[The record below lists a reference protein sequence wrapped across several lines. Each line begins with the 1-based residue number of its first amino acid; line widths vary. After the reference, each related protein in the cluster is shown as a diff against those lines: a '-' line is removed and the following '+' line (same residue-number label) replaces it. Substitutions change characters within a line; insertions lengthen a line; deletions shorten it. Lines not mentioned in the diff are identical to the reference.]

1 MKRIKIYIIL
11 IISVL
16 LITGCFRYEEPEP
29 EPEGK
34 IIVLMYHRISAGEA
48 LNLYERSVNSFL
60 QDLEY
65 LRNNKIN
72 IIDFNDLLAIKESGK
87 MPAGNSAILTFDDGD
102 NSWFNIVQPI
112 LKQYRAKATFFLWV
126 YMIGKN
132 SFINWQDVELMSN
145 YTFDGGVKPFTFG
158 SHSYSHPFLYGS
170 KEKFSDPDEYDGFL
184 DYEFRESKRIIE
196 EHVPGNVEIFAL
208 PYGDGAGDENIIA
221 AAKRNGYKFIRTSVH
236 ATINTSD
243 SDLFLI
249 PAIPMLDNTESSEI
263 GFHLGL

>member
-1 MKRIKIYIIL
+1 MKIIKTHIIL

-16 LITGCFRYEEPEP
+16 SITGCFRYEELEP

-34 IIVLMYHRISAGEA
+34 IIILMYHRISAGEA
-48 LNLYERSVNSFL
+48 LNLYERSASNFQ

-65 LRNNKIN
+65 LKKNKIN

-112 LKQYRAKATFFLWV
+112 LKQYRVKATFFLWV
-126 YMIGKN
+126 HMIGKD
-132 SFINWQDVELMSN
+132 SFLSWQDVELMSN
-145 YTFDGGVKPFTFG
+145 YTLDGGVKPFTFG

-170 KEKFSDPDEYDGFL
+170 RENYSDPDEYKGFL

-196 EHVPGNVEIFAL
+196 EYVPGNVEIFAL
-208 PYGDGAGDENIIA
+208 PFGDGAGDENIIA
-221 AAKRNGYKFIRTSVH
+221 AAKRHGYKFIRTSVH
-236 ATINTSD
+236 GTINTSD

-249 PAIPMLDNTESSEI
+249 PALPILDNTESNEI
-263 GFHLGL
+263 GIYLGL

>member
-1 MKRIKIYIIL
+1 MKIIKIHIIL

-16 LITGCFRYEEPEP
+16 LIAGCFRYEEPEP

-65 LRNNKIN
+65 LRNKIN

-112 LKQYRAKATFFLWV
+112 LKQYRAKATFF
-126 YMIGKN
+126 
-132 SFINWQDVELMSN
+132 S
-145 YTFDGGVKPFTFG
+145 
-158 SHSYSHPFLYGS
+158 
-170 KEKFSDPDEYDGFL
+170 
-184 DYEFRESKRIIE
+184 
-196 EHVPGNVEIFAL
+196 
-208 PYGDGAGDENIIA
+208 
-221 AAKRNGYKFIRTSVH
+221 GYI
-236 ATINTSD
+236 
-243 SDLFLI
+243 
-249 PAIPMLDNTESSEI
+249 
-263 GFHLGL
+263 